1 MDWGRFRFFWAEV
14 AQNFTRNLTMAVTA
28 VGTVAVSVV
37 LLGTILFLHES
48 FSVFMKQVV
57 GQVTIAAYLKDSAP
71 KTQVDGALRVMKTD
85 PRVETVTFVSKKQ
98 AMDGL
103 RARLRGQMNLNII
116 NTNPLPDAIM
126 VHPVDPNDS
135 SAIAKRLQS
144 LEAVG
149 SVNYQ
154 SDITQK
160 LLRVE
165 TVLGAVGIGVVS
177 LLLAATALLI
187 YNTIRLTV
195 FARSREIHIMQLV
208 GATRWTVRW
217 PFVFEGILTGLAG
230 AAIGIALLEFAY
242 RTFAPKIAIDLPFLP
257 FNFAV
262 VPVGTIAFELICT
275 GALVGMLASMLSVS
289 RYLRSS

>member
-1 MDWGRFRFFWAEV
+1 
-14 AQNFTRNLTMAVTA
+14 MAVTA

-48 FSVFMKQVV
+48 FALFMKQVV
-57 GQVTIAAYLKDSAP
+57 GQVTIAAYLKDNEP
-71 KTQVDGALRVMKTD
+71 KALVNGTMRVMKSD
-85 PRVETVTFVSKKQ
+85 PRVAYVVFVSKKQ

-103 RARLRGQMNLNII
+103 RQRLRGQMNLNLI

-126 VHPVDPNDS
+126 VHPADPNDS
-135 SAIAKRLQS
+135 SALAKRLQG
-144 LEAVG
+144 LPAVA
-149 SVNYQ
+149 SVNYR

-165 TVLGAVGIGVVS
+165 SVLGAVGLGVVG

-195 FARSREIHIMQLV
+195 FARRSEIHIMQLV

-217 PFVFEGILTGLAG
+217 PFVFEGILTGVTG
-230 AAIGIALLEFAY
+230 AVIGIALLEFAY
-242 RTFAPKIAIDLPFLP
+242 RTFAPRIAVDLPFLP

-262 VPVGTIAFELICT
+262 VPVGAIAFELLVT

-289 RYLRSS
+289 RYLRSG

>member
-1 MDWGRFRFFWAEV
+1 
-14 AQNFTRNLTMAVTA
+14 MAVTA
-28 VGTVAVSVV
+28 IGTVAVSVV

-48 FSVFMKQVV
+48 FAIFMKQVV
-57 GQVTIAAYLKDSAP
+57 GQVTIAAYLKDNAP
-71 KTQVDGALRVMKTD
+71 KAQVDGILRVMKSD

-103 RARLRGQMNLNII
+103 RVRLRGQMNLNLI

-135 SAIAKRLQS
+135 SDLAKKLQRLPAIAT
-144 LEAVG
+144 
-149 SVNYQ
+149 VNYQ
-154 SDITQK
+154 SDVTGK

-165 TVLGAVGIGVVS
+165 SVLGGVGIGVVG

-217 PFVFEGILTGLAG
+217 PFVFEGILTGVAG
-230 AAIGIALLEFAY
+230 ALIGIAVLEFAY

-257 FNFAV
+257 FDFKV
-262 VPVGTIAFELICT
+262 VPVGAIAFELLCT

>member
-1 MDWGRFRFFWAEV
+1 LDWGRFRFFWAEV

-28 VGTVAVSVV
+28 IGTVAVSVV

-48 FSVFMKQVV
+48 FAIFMKQVV
-57 GQVTIAAYLKDSAP
+57 GQVTIAAYLKDNAP
-71 KTQVDGALRVMKTD
+71 KAQVDGILRVMKSD

-103 RARLRGQMNLNII
+103 RVRLRGQMNLNLI

-135 SAIAKRLQS
+135 SDLAKKLQRLPAIAT
-144 LEAVG
+144 
-149 SVNYQ
+149 VNYQ
-154 SDITQK
+154 SDVTGK

-165 TVLGAVGIGVVS
+165 SVLGGVGIGVVG

-217 PFVFEGILTGLAG
+217 PFVFEGILTGVAG
-230 AAIGIALLEFAY
+230 AVIGIAVLEFAY

-257 FNFAV
+257 FDFKV
-262 VPVGTIAFELICT
+262 VPVGAIAFELLCT

>member
-1 MDWGRFRFFWAEV
+1 
-14 AQNFTRNLTMAVTA
+14 MAVTA

-48 FSVFMKQVV
+48 FAVFMKQVV
-57 GQVTIAAYLKDSAP
+57 GQVTIAAYLKDNSP
-71 KTQVDGALRVMKTD
+71 KAEVDGILRVMKSD

-103 RARLRGQMNLNII
+103 RERLRGQMNLDII

-126 VHPVDPNDS
+126 VHPVDPKDS
-135 SAIAKRLQS
+135 SDLAKRLQR
-144 LEAVG
+144 LPAIAT
-149 SVNYQ
+149 VNYQ
-154 SDITQK
+154 SDVTEK

-165 TVLGAVGIGVVS
+165 SVLGAVGIGVVG

-217 PFVFEGILTGLAG
+217 PFVFEGILTGVAG
-230 AAIGIALLEFAY
+230 ALIGIAVLEFAY

-257 FNFAV
+257 FDFKV
-262 VPVGTIAFELICT
+262 VPVGAIALELLCT

>member
-1 MDWGRFRFFWAEV
+1 MDWGKVRFFWSEV

-48 FSVFMKQVV
+48 FAIFMKQVV
-57 GQVTIAAYLKDSAP
+57 GQVTIAAYLKDNSP
-71 KTQVDGALRVMKTD
+71 KAMVDGTMRVMKSD
-85 PRVETVTFVSKKQ
+85 PRVQSVTFVSKKQ

-103 RARLRGQMNLNII
+103 RDRLRGQMNLNLI

-126 VHPVDPNDS
+126 IHPADPNDAA
-135 SAIAKRLQS
+135 AIAKRLQGLPS
-144 LEAVG
+144 VAT
-149 SVNYQ
+149 VNYR
-154 SDITQK
+154 SDVTQK

-165 TVLGAVGIGVVS
+165 SVLGAVGLGVVG

-195 FARSREIHIMQLV
+195 FARRSEIHIMQLV
-208 GATRWTVRW
+208 GATHWTVRW
-217 PFVFEGILTGLAG
+217 PFVFEGILTGVAG
-230 AAIGIALLEFAY
+230 AVIGIALLEFAY
-242 RTFAPKIAIDLPFLP
+242 RTFAPKLAIDLPFLP

-262 VPVGTIAFELICT
+262 VPVGTIALELLGT
-275 GALVGMLASMLSVS
+275 GALIGMLASMLSVS
-289 RYLRSS
+289 RYLRST

>member
-1 MDWGRFRFFWAEV
+1 LDWGKVKFFWAEV

-48 FSVFMKQVV
+48 FAIFMKQVV
-57 GQVTIAAYLKDSAP
+57 GQVTIAAYLKDNTP
-71 KTQVDGALRVMKTD
+71 KAQVDGTLRVMKSD

-103 RARLRGQMNLNII
+103 RDRLRGQMNLNLI
-116 NTNPLPDAIM
+116 NSNPLPDAIM
-126 VHPVDPNDS
+126 VHPADPSDS
-135 SAIAKRLQS
+135 SSIAKRLQG
-144 LEAVG
+144 LPAVA
-149 SVNYQ
+149 SVNYR
-154 SDITQK
+154 SDITEK

-165 TVLGAVGIGVVS
+165 SVLGAVGIGVVS

-195 FARSREIHIMQLV
+195 FARRGEIHIMQLV

-217 PFVFEGILTGLAG
+217 PFVFEGILTGVAG
-230 AAIGIALLEFAY
+230 AVIGIALLEFAY

-262 VPVGTIAFELICT
+262 VPVGAIAVELLCT

>member
-1 MDWGRFRFFWAEV
+1 LDWGKFRFFWAEV

-48 FSVFMKQVV
+48 FSIFMKQVV
-57 GQVTIAAYLKDSAP
+57 GQVTIAAYLRDNTP
-71 KTQVDGALRVMKTD
+71 KTQVDGTIRVMKSD
-85 PRVETVTFVSKKQ
+85 PRVETVTYVSKKQ

-103 RARLRGQMNLNII
+103 RTRLRGQMNLNLI

-126 VHPVDPNDS
+126 VHPADPNDS
-135 SAIAKRLQS
+135 SAIAKRLQG
-144 LEAVG
+144 LPAVA
-149 SVNYQ
+149 SVNYR
-154 SDITQK
+154 SDVTQK

-165 TVLGAVGIGVVS
+165 SVLGAVGIGVVS

-217 PFVFEGILTGLAG
+217 PFVFEGILTGLSG
-230 AAIGIALLEFAY
+230 AIIGIALLEFAY

-275 GALVGMLASMLSVS
+275 GTLVGMLASMLSVS